1 MSNLTAD
8 SLFQTINDQTAVL
21 GVVGLGYVGLPLID
35 AYISA
40 GFKAIGYD
48 VDDAKADA
56 LNQGKSYIAHIA
68 HEKIQSWLDKKSFEA
83 TTDMNRLSEADV
95 ILICVPTPLSDSR
108 DPDLS
113 YVVMT
118 TESIAKTLR
127 PGQMVVLEST
137 PFGQQFHQLE

>member
-1 MSNLTAD
+1 MSTKLESKLSSLQTFHRSISIAQQNFNEITMSNLTAD

-21 GVVGLGYVGLPLID
+21 GVIGLGYVGLPLID

-108 DPDLS
+108 DPD
-113 YVVMT
+113 
-118 TESIAKTLR
+118 
-127 PGQMVVLEST
+127 
-137 PFGQQFHQLE
+137 

>member
-1 MSNLTAD
+1 MSNPTAD

-56 LNQGKSYIAHIA
+56 LNQGKSYIAHIP
-68 HEKIQSWLDKKSFEA
+68 HEKIRS
-83 TTDMNRLSEADV
+83 
-95 ILICVPTPLSDSR
+95 
-108 DPDLS
+108 
-113 YVVMT
+113 
-118 TESIAKTLR
+118 
-127 PGQMVVLEST
+127 
-137 PFGQQFHQLE
+137 